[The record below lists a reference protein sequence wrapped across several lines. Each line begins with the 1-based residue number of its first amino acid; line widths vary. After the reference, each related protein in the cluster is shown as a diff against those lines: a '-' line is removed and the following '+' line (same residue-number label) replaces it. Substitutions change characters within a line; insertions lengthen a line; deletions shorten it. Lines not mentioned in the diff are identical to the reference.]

1 MKVRTD
7 AGSGRIVRRRRS
19 RFDFEA
25 GGFRQGRLTLI
36 EGEEL
41 RGAKRDRHP
50 HMQEVEAAHA
60 KGFSVRGSK
69 AFCLLE
75 GIEGLPVKGRSLH
88 LLLLACR

>member
-1 MKVRTD
+1 
-7 AGSGRIVRRRRS
+7 
-19 RFDFEA
+19 
-25 GGFRQGRLTLI
+25 LTRI

-41 RGAKRDRHP
+41 RGAQRDRHA

-75 GIEGLPVKGRSLH
+75 GIEGLPVKGCSLH
-88 LLLLACR
+88 LILLAGRQGRPAGQ